1 MATAIPDNS
10 SPGLNFNKP
19 LSMAPR
25 TSRPRSKKLKTEHGV
40 SSPRKDAKK
49 PADRPARNAKK
60 TPKKNTSSSLTSC
73 DSDNEHDE
81 EISNLP
87 MNRKKNWRS
96 PIVTISTAKRK
107 KTFLKPRKE
116 NLLRVN
122 VQSSV
127 VKNLAPGPPKDQL
140 VIPGLIAEFTM
151 ELLKNLAKPEC
162 NDREWLII
170 NDKTYRKA
178 LENWNAFVDVLCPK
192 IVECDWT
199 IPQLPAKDPN
209 VRFASDKTPYK
220 KYFSAGFSRTGRKGP
235 WALYYLQIEP
245 GGNSLLAGGIWCPDK
260 NQYVVRQSRRFP
272 RNSHGKDRSL
282 RMLACFCRRLATIRN
297 AIMRNPRPLRDVI
310 NNEEFIEMFGKPLG
324 KVEQLSF
331 HFRSSI
337 FGHKDELKNCPKING
352 VDKTHPDVDLLKLKS
367 IAATKPFTDKVVMS
381 SSFVDEIIK
390 AVKVLSPLVQC
401 INEMILPQ
409 SDDEEEG

>member
-1 MATAIPDNS
+1 MAVTAVAQTAIPDNS

-60 TPKKNTSSSLTSC
+60 TPKKNTSSSSLTSC
-73 DSDNEHDE
+73 DSDEEHEEEDFKPTDE
-81 EISNLP
+81 SEEELAEPDSDHIDSEEEEDLP
-87 MNRKKNWRS
+87 KTKKRK
-96 PIVTISTAKRK
+96 STAGG
-107 KTFLKPRKE
+107 T
-116 NLLRVN
+116 VQN

-199 IPQLPAKDPN
+199 IPQLPAKDLVYRLHRD

-235 WALYYLQIEP
+235 WALYYLQIEV
-245 GGNSLLAGGIWCPDK
+245 S
-260 NQYVVRQSRRFP
+260 
-272 RNSHGKDRSL
+272 
-282 RMLACFCRRLATIRN
+282 T
-297 AIMRNPRPLRDVI
+297 
-310 NNEEFIEMFGKPLG
+310 
-324 KVEQLSF
+324 LS
-331 HFRSSI
+331 
-337 FGHKDELKNCPKING
+337 
-352 VDKTHPDVDLLKLKS
+352 
-367 IAATKPFTDKVVMS
+367 
-381 SSFVDEIIK
+381 
-390 AVKVLSPLVQC
+390 SP
-401 INEMILPQ
+401 
-409 SDDEEEG
+409 